1 MIFSFFFFNDTA
13 TTEIYTLSLHTLFRS
28 LTEEKIEN
36 KTRQV
41 LKVIDKIEKLYQLAL
56 KQAVKL
62 ENTPKAQKRGYLRA
76 KYALARTRIQMSQL
90 VRSIDFNPLE
100 KKRLIDKMRHTV
112 ERLHSLERE
121 AGRLKPRA
129 DAAKGETA
137 AEARKELRS
146 RRTELKEIEE
156 SSEVGLTELKRTLTL
171 ILRGEAEAEQAKK
184 ELTEANL
191 RLVVSIAKKYTYRGL
206 QFLDLIQEGNI
217 GLMRGVDKFE
227 WRRGYK
233 FSTYGTWWIRQAIT

>member
-76 KYALARTRIQMSQL
+76 RYALARTRIQMSQL
-90 VRSIDFNPLE
+90 EIGRASC
-100 KKRLIDKMRHTV
+100 R
-112 ERLHSLERE
+112 ER
-121 AGRLKPRA
+121 
-129 DAAKGETA
+129 
-137 AEARKELRS
+137 
-146 RRTELKEIEE
+146 
-156 SSEVGLTELKRTLTL
+156 V
-171 ILRGEAEAEQAKK
+171 
-184 ELTEANL
+184 
-191 RLVVSIAKKYTYRGL
+191 
-206 QFLDLIQEGNI
+206 
-217 GLMRGVDKFE
+217 
-227 WRRGYK
+227 
-233 FSTYGTWWIRQAIT
+233 